1 METIAIQNIKGGVGK
16 TTTTVH
22 LAAGILEQESKARVL
37 IIDLDQQASIKSYFR
52 LKLKDSDSDVFDFVI
67 SGSEYRSCLQTVQ
80 IRSNNQCKFDVML
93 SSKKLAEAEVRLTAF
108 PRREETLRLRF
119 EEQHI
124 ENDYD
129 YILFDCPPTLNLL
142 TYNALLMS
150 KHLIIPCGM
159 DYLSV
164 VGVQTI
170 TENISMVEKYFKTR
184 PNIIGVLPTFYDK
197 RTSISDVVIGEL
209 RKGAG
214 SLFPILDPIRIDTKL
229 KNAQIR
235 KLTVFEYDTNARSSE
250 DYRKFSKRVLDSIA
264 SFNKQKTKK
273 TMIVADSDQ
282 RRPEATT

>member
-22 LAAGILEQESKARVL
+22 LAAGILEQEPKARIL

-52 LKLKDSDSDVFDFVI
+52 LKLKDSDSDVFDFI
-67 SGSEYRSCLQTVQ
+67 INGREYRSCLQTVQ
-80 IRSNNQCKFDVML
+80 IGSNNQCKFDVML
-93 SSKKLAEAEVRLTAF
+93 SSRKLAEAEVRLTTF

-124 ENDYD
+124 EKDYD

-170 TENISMVEKYFKTR
+170 TENIGMVEKYFKTR

-209 RKGAG
+209 KKGAG
-214 SLFPILDPIRIDTKL
+214 NLFPVLDPIRVDTKL

-235 KLTVFEYDTNARSSE
+235 KLTVFAYDSDARSSE
-250 DYRKFSKRVLDSIA
+250 DYRRFSKQVLESITG
-264 SFNKQKTKK
+264 FNKKRFKRT
-273 TMIVADSDQ
+273 TNTTEPNQ